1 MDPALRSPDL
11 PDRAASAE
19 PSSTRPNPFDD
30 GDISSRKRR
39 RTSLSGSPANS
50 LDTLNPVHDS
60 SSSTTLDTDPVLPS
74 RDSAADA
81 RPEPV
86 APKTP
91 ELCSPMRE
99 PPTEP
104 PSSMVTINLRNA
116 PQNEGSSSSAPSPS
130 PAALPAATDSA
141 PDPAADDVKASVED
155 SEVDM
160 VSAPAQSFD
169 TPQLA
174 SSRSASPPI
183 EIITV
188 QSDEDMISDRQS
200 VGVSIVGDDPILID
214 PVGDF
219 PFNEPDET
227 LVGTVTRLT
236 NYLSTRETYSSPSG
250 LQRLNGAESP
260 IDETVIDKVQQWLEQ
275 YLRYAKDVDQQSA
288 VDSCRLNHSFWA
300 AFPEIVCAMALRKQ
314 PLSKDPTLHGV
325 TMAFFAGFARLT
337 TWFITLDLLTLQE
350 FLSAP
355 AIQNR
360 RVPDLLSPAYLHQLH
375 FLTQP
380 QLVDDQV
387 GHPELSSPQLNDASF
402 LVREFQESQGGSLS
416 CLFQLAKSLV
426 DLVPNFPRLT
436 DDLAPICQVASDIMT
451 DAAFSLC
458 IPDAA
463 LIAKQ
468 RLEVGHSLCDLVSEA
483 LETTIEKR
491 PTQLN
496 IDNVSAS
503 VRALTEMIKMSLQ
516 GDHEA
521 AIQLLREHQDAY
533 PKLPHSY
540 TIEAIA
546 WERRFGI
553 LIKLIRSSQMQLR
566 VLGVTTMCGDLVS
579 CWKRHCDNG
588 DDGSATHLNHLA
600 EFLLRTGL
608 IEYILGSN
616 CHPEITLEGA
626 NIIGFLVV
634 TKMYREEHINLVWQG
649 ITSGQDTRA
658 ADALTRMVASIANLF
673 DYDGLLYFCEKF
685 QTLPVDG
692 FTPAIR
698 LLWDNVMRNMVA
710 RSSVDR
716 PTLSFHPYNL
726 CLRLLRDSS
735 ICTSRSPVAHPE
747 MQHAAMQKFK
757 ELLAYGPD
765 PDGRQQLYL
774 SCIKDVANKSAT
786 TLGSLWCLSMAI
798 RPAVSME
805 LRVLTEEHDL
815 TRLIVD
821 ELEHAIKAAQAAGV
835 QTVLWGLINQPRK
848 EFIANIIQLEPQTV
862 NNHLG
867 LRLWDM
873 LVGPRSLSLEDRRA
887 GWAILNNLN
896 RKSNT
901 VNPFLQTC
909 LSHYLPTLPSAYFC
923 DGMLDFLRAEILPRL
938 NEKADL
944 ALDDQEMVSESGI
957 EQLWRLILEAEDG
970 NLVDRSVR
978 TLAVEIYI
986 ESRHIATNPL
996 QRTRLIH
1003 LALVNRCL
1011 QQLKDAARR
1020 IKASN
1025 EGTTSGDDEPMVIV
1039 ATEEQSQQQERIFI
1053 RSLRLLRYILE
1064 AHQSKPL
1071 LAAPDMRT
1079 LIPQTPYEVQGDSA
1093 ELKYQSFDGDQQTDV
1108 KPLLIGKLNTAASLL
1123 ASLRQET
1130 GFENY
1135 RVYYRGRPFIP
1146 NEHEICKS
1154 LEDLRVHDGLI
1165 LVKREETGPT
1175 PSGRVKPGASLLEVE
1190 ISAHF
1195 DEIWEYLSMEEVLAQ
1210 EIYYFLVKLPT
1221 DGHLLK
1227 SIDSDKTSYRDVFP
1241 PGQPLKSLYA
1251 VHSLLEYA
1259 EAACH
1264 GRINGDE
1271 VLSGGSANAGSE
1283 PTSYTKVLRTSISFV
1298 VQAISDENVLDRASV
1313 SLRLRLTGALIHAF
1327 RRFLDKIGAP
1337 RGSATTKSLE
1347 APEPGRLV
1355 EILSQAVACSGDLP
1369 LPVIAG
1375 TLAVTL
1381 RLSIFD
1387 DRFWAKLSTN
1397 PEFVSVLRR
1406 LLLTD
1411 PRNTIRGH
1419 VAKLIEELFSAIEH
1433 PTSSDRSI
1441 DWASNSSD
1449 DIPLAKYF
1457 WSIVSDLVLQTA
1469 GSPNQC
1475 EEFFRLAHF
1484 LLVRINARAP
1494 GLLDIPKLVS
1504 QISQLLLAHTSTESI
1519 GSLGAEDSFAKGLA
1533 SLLHLCLQLDNSVA
1547 QSATLSEYD
1556 GQELLEA
1563 TGQLTCTSDLP
1574 LALFWKQ
1581 LYPTKRSQSE
1591 QPVPRVVLH
1600 GETRAKLS
1608 DVIFC
1613 LVKHDKSKMKAV
1625 LEAIDT
1631 QVPFYIDDD
1640 DEEDPYLYE
1649 LPFQFERLKA
1659 LRAPCGYVGLQ
1670 NLSNTCYLNSLLTQ
1684 LYMNTG
1690 FRHFIMNSRI
1700 RDPANSQQLLFYT
1713 QRLFG
1718 YMQESYRRYIDPS
1731 SVVSSIK
1738 TYDDTLI
1745 DIHNQMDVD
1754 EFYNLL
1760 FDRWEGQLIGH
1771 DEKRKLKSFYG
1782 GQLVQQVKS
1791 KECEHISER
1800 LEPFSAIQ
1808 CDIKGKNT
1816 LEDSLQAYVDGEM
1829 MEGDNKYK
1837 CSTCDRHV
1845 DAVKRTCLKDI
1856 PNNVIFHLKRF
1867 DFNLRTMQRSK
1878 INDYFSFP
1886 ARVNLRPYTIEHLS
1900 SPDTDTEEDVFE
1912 LVGVLVHSGTAES
1925 GHYYS
1930 YIRERPSSTTR
1941 QTWVEFNDDMVTPW
1955 DPTLME
1961 SSTFGGP
1968 DHRPPYDT
1976 NGILYDKTYSAYML
1990 FYQRASSL
1998 SAEQES
2004 MMDLGVPSPLQ
2015 VKVTDELKDHIM
2027 DENTVLLRRHCVY
2040 DPSNLRLVQML
2051 FHQAR
2056 QFCGRFG
2063 EIDTNEN
2070 IGEFFAH
2077 HRQEHGLQ
2085 DFAMRILL
2093 SHFDQVVTRTKDI
2106 PEFPIFSKLVGD
2118 SITSCQECAFAFYSY
2133 FDQRRDALRA
2143 LLQRNPDLGVR
2154 GFISK
2159 MFVVAIKK
2167 IKDDLPHIYDPPA
2180 WDSPISDADGDE
2192 NIIGRVGGHGSVI
2205 DGVMLLFNHLWK
2217 YFHIHIRAWD
2227 EYFAAILGFAKL
2239 GSREAGRVLA
2249 GDYLVKVLRIISAD
2263 PLQDLPGNYARM
2275 LHSVLRRIS
2284 NTRPPSYMSIIALA
2298 RYLLEQLEPELGAG
2312 AIVEEASERLEAI
2325 EVPFSWTSNEVH
2337 LVQASLDDS
2346 PGSLFVEKL
2355 LGLDQAP
2362 GKTDEI
2368 IRFLTGTGSLM
2379 DAKILATLKRCIRG
2393 DTSTQAMDPFLRAAS
2408 VYLESTEKLDFATKM
2423 VQHVYLQAKSL
2434 QNTEGVYFVRFFKT
2448 ALNLKRP
2455 EQDFARA
2462 VRSFSLQLVPK
2473 WVPYLLAYPDHSA
2486 RASAEDFLE
2495 RELFQSAIEDNPDDE
2510 RSQDEQED
2518 MKQAVKQVGL
2528 MCLAYLQEHYVRRR
2542 THLNREIATMF
2553 LRVVSQCAGVVD
2565 TDPETQGEL
2574 DREFLAM
2581 QHAEVVDP
2589 FRRLIVDDMEEDGS
2603 DWEGSCG
2610 SSDQI
2615 DDIVEMNIPGMNE
2628 MNDVDLV

>member
-300 AFPEIVCAMALRKQ
+300 AFPEIVCAMALR
-314 PLSKDPTLHGV
+314 
-325 TMAFFAGFARLT
+325 
-337 TWFITLDLLTLQE
+337 
-350 FLSAP
+350 
-355 AIQNR
+355 N
-360 RVPDLLSPAYLHQLH
+360 
-375 FLTQP
+375 
-380 QLVDDQV
+380 
-387 GHPELSSPQLNDASF
+387 
-402 LVREFQESQGGSLS
+402 
-416 CLFQLAKSLV
+416 
-426 DLVPNFPRLT
+426 
-436 DDLAPICQVASDIMT
+436 
-451 DAAFSLC
+451 LC

-1504 QISQLLLAHTSTESI
+1504 QISQLLLAHTSTES
-1519 GSLGAEDSFAKGLA
+1519 
-1533 SLLHLCLQLDNSVA
+1533 
-1547 QSATLSEYD
+1547 
-1556 GQELLEA
+1556 
-1563 TGQLTCTSDLP
+1563 
-1574 LALFWKQ
+1574 
-1581 LYPTKRSQSE
+1581 E

-2581 QHAEVVDP
+2581 QHEVVDP